1 MTLLVAGGLGF
12 LGLAALCLSLGRH
25 HQALWP
31 TPPTRRRAIGLRVAG
46 WALIALSLGAAL
58 HLDGAVFGPV
68 HWLGSLI
75 GAALLLV
82 VTLSYRPRALV
93 WMAALVTVV
102 TLGAALA

>member
-25 HQALWP
+25 HQVLWP
-31 TPPTRRRAIGLRVAG
+31 SPPTRRRVLGLRAAG
-46 WALIALSLGAAL
+46 WTLVALSLAAAL
-58 HLDGAVFGPV
+58 HFDGGAFGPV

-93 WMAALVTVV
+93 WMAALAVVV